1 MDNNEILQI
10 TGTIEDIIYRNNDN
24 GYSVVDVDVK
34 KELITAT
41 GVMPTVE
48 VGMEGYTVDIKATQ
62 AMVYSFV

>member
-41 GVMPTVE
+41 GVMSLVKLLNLANTILVILATV
-48 VGMEGYTVDIKATQ
+48 
-62 AMVYSFV
+62 

>member
-48 VGMEGYTVDIKATQ
+48 VGMEVRLDRKS
-62 AMVYSFV
+62 VV

>member
-48 VGMEGYTVDIKATQ
+48 VGMEVRLYGRYK
-62 AMVYSFV
+62 SPLC

>member
-34 KELITAT
+34 KE
-41 GVMPTVE
+41 
-48 VGMEGYTVDIKATQ
+48 
-62 AMVYSFV
+62 